1 MNIGINIIL
10 DAAPDHESGRFVEVE
25 DDDGRSISIGEW
37 TERDDGYWGLRI
49 EMDSERL
56 RSENLAANKRI
67 EELKAQLAEE
77 KLHHQHTLEYDNEVI
92 HDMKKQLDDAKKWI
106 RSAGHY
112 VACSACKHGE
122 CDCGKA
128 AIGEGE

>member
-10 DAAPDHESGRFVEVE
+10 DDAPDHESGRFVEVE

-67 EELKAQLAEE
+67 EELEAEIEAYKEFGRSKDRHRIAELEAQLKGYKADNARLLTATLKVAAQLKQALE
-77 KLHHQHTLEYDNEVI
+77 K
-92 HDMKKQLDDAKKWI
+92 DD
-106 RSAGHY
+106 
-112 VACSACKHGE
+112 E
-122 CDCGKA
+122 
-128 AIGEGE
+128 